1 MQKASLTSFND
12 GKKKEKKRCWVEFRE
27 MKKSK
32 HECASTAAKK
42 ERSLQKNLRS
52 VPTFS
57 EVLEKGTTATPKRV
71 QLYVNPTTL
80 VLEKAC

>member
-1 MQKASLTSFND
+1 MREH
-12 GKKKEKKRCWVEFRE
+12 GCKKR
-27 MKKSK
+27 
-32 HECASTAAKK
+32 AKFA
-42 ERSLQKNLRS
+42 KNLRG

-57 EVLEKGTTATPKRV
+57 EEVLEKGTTATPKRV